1 MAGSLR
7 QYFPMIKSREEI
19 LEEITNKTH
28 LKKMFS
34 KWTETQ
40 QGEFLDFCT
49 GVRGVKLLYDS
60 FFKEIMNPENVP
72 ERLNEFLS
80 LLLGQKVRIESVL
93 PNDSSR
99 IADESSLLIMDILV
113 RLEDGSLCN
122 VEVQKIG
129 YRFPGER
136 SACYSA
142 DLLLR
147 QYKRIRGNDTHKN
160 AYKDMKNVYTI
171 ILFERSPSEFKQFPE
186 AYVHQ
191 FSQKSDTGLEIN
203 LLQKYIFIPLDIFLR
218 NIHNKGIRN
227 KLDGWLAFFCD
238 DSPERIIELLEKY
251 PEFKPLYEHVYEMC
265 RNVEK
270 VMEMYSKELLEMD
283 RNTVQYMIDEMQEE
297 INQKEEEL
305 SQKNVQLKQKKE
317 ELNQKNVQLN
327 QKEEELSQKNVQLN
341 QKKEELSQKDAQLK
355 QINAQLEQERRE
367 HQEAM
372 ERMQRQIQELQKK

>member
-1 MAGSLR
+1 MTGNLR

-19 LEEITNKTH
+19 LEEIASKSH

-34 KWTETQ
+34 QWTETQ

-147 QYKRIRGNDTHKN
+147 QYKRIRGSDKHKN
-160 AYKDMKNVYTI
+160 AYKDMKNVYTV
-171 ILFERSPSEFKQFPE
+171 ILFEKSPVEFKQFPE
-186 AYVHQ
+186 AYLHQ

-203 LLQKYIFIPLDIFLR
+203 LLQKYLFIPLDIFLR

-227 KLDGWLAFFCD
+227 KLDGWLVFFSD

-297 INQKEEEL
+297 INQKD
-305 SQKNVQLKQKKE
+305 E
-317 ELNQKNVQLN
+317 ELNQKDVQ
-327 QKEEELSQKNVQLN
+327 
-341 QKKEELSQKDAQLK
+341 LSQKDAQLN
-355 QINAQLEQERRE
+355 QINAQLEQERRQY
-367 HQEAM
+367 QETL
-372 ERMQRQIQELQKK
+372 EKMQRQLQELQEK

>member
-1 MAGSLR
+1 MTGNLR

-19 LEEITNKTH
+19 LEEIASKSH

-34 KWTETQ
+34 QWTETQ

-147 QYKRIRGNDTHKN
+147 QYKRIRGNDRHKN

-186 AYVHQ
+186 AYLHQ
-191 FSQKSDTGLEIN
+191 FSQKLDTGLEIN

-305 SQKNVQLKQKKE
+305 SQKNA
-317 ELNQKNVQLN
+317 
-327 QKEEELSQKNVQLN
+327 QLN

>member
-1 MAGSLR
+1 MGS
-7 QYFPMIKSREEI
+7 
-19 LEEITNKTH
+19 
-28 LKKMFS
+28 
-34 KWTETQ
+34 
-40 QGEFLDFCT
+40 
-49 GVRGVKLLYDS
+49 VK
-60 FFKEIMNPENVP
+60 NPENVP

-147 QYKRIRGNDTHKN
+147 QYKRIRGSDKHKN
-160 AYKDMKNVYTI
+160 AYKNMKNVYTV
-171 ILFERSPSEFKQFPE
+171 ILFEKSPVEFKQFPE
-186 AYVHQ
+186 AYLHQ

-203 LLQKYIFIPLDIFLR
+203 LLQKYLFIPLDIFLR

-227 KLDGWLAFFCD
+227 KLDGWLVFFSD
-238 DSPERIIELLEKY
+238 DSPERIIELLGKY

-297 INQKEEEL
+297 INQKD
-305 SQKNVQLKQKKE
+305 E
-317 ELNQKNVQLN
+317 ELNQKDVQ
-327 QKEEELSQKNVQLN
+327 
-341 QKKEELSQKDAQLK
+341 LSQKDAQLK
-355 QINAQLEQERRE
+355 QINAQLEQERRQY
-367 HQEAM
+367 QETL
-372 ERMQRQIQELQKK
+372 EKMQRQLQELQEK

>member
-1 MAGSLR
+1 MWS
-7 QYFPMIKSREEI
+7 
-19 LEEITNKTH
+19 
-28 LKKMFS
+28 
-34 KWTETQ
+34 
-40 QGEFLDFCT
+40 
-49 GVRGVKLLYDS
+49 VK
-60 FFKEIMNPENVP
+60 NPENVP

-147 QYKRIRGNDTHKN
+147 QYKRIRGSDKHKN
-160 AYKDMKNVYTI
+160 AYKNMKNVYTV
-171 ILFERSPSEFKQFPE
+171 ILFEKSPVEFKQFPE
-186 AYVHQ
+186 AYLHQ

-203 LLQKYIFIPLDIFLR
+203 LLQKYLFIPLDIFLR

-227 KLDGWLAFFCD
+227 KLDGWLVFFSD

-297 INQKEEEL
+297 INQKD
-305 SQKNVQLKQKKE
+305 
-317 ELNQKNVQLN
+317 
-327 QKEEELSQKNVQLN
+327 
-341 QKKEELSQKDAQLK
+341 EELSQKDAQLK
-355 QINAQLEQERRE
+355 QINAQLEQERRQY
-367 HQEAM
+367 QETL
-372 ERMQRQIQELQKK
+372 EKMQKQLQELQEK

>member
-1 MAGSLR
+1 MQCGSA
-7 QYFPMIKSREEI
+7 
-19 LEEITNKTH
+19 
-28 LKKMFS
+28 
-34 KWTETQ
+34 
-40 QGEFLDFCT
+40 
-49 GVRGVKLLYDS
+49 
-60 FFKEIMNPENVP
+60 EN
-72 ERLNEFLS
+72 R
-80 LLLGQKVRIESVL
+80 
-93 PNDSSR
+93 
-99 IADESSLLIMDILV
+99 
-113 RLEDGSLCN
+113 
-122 VEVQKIG
+122 

-305 SQKNVQLKQKKE
+305 SQK
-317 ELNQKNVQLN
+317 
-327 QKEEELSQKNVQLN
+327 
-341 QKKEELSQKDAQLK
+341 DAQLK

>member
-1 MAGSLR
+1 M
-7 QYFPMIKSREEI
+7 
-19 LEEITNKTH
+19 
-28 LKKMFS
+28 
-34 KWTETQ
+34 
-40 QGEFLDFCT
+40 
-49 GVRGVKLLYDS
+49 
-60 FFKEIMNPENVP
+60 
-72 ERLNEFLS
+72 
-80 LLLGQKVRIESVL
+80 GQKVRIESVL

-129 YRFPGER
+129 YRFPGEK

-147 QYKRIRGNDTHKN
+147 QYKRIRGSDKHKN
-160 AYKDMKNVYTI
+160 AYKDMKNVYTV
-171 ILFERSPSEFKQFPE
+171 ILFEKSPVEFKQFPE
-186 AYVHQ
+186 AYLHQ

-203 LLQKYIFIPLDIFLR
+203 LLQKYLFIPLDIFLR

-227 KLDGWLAFFCD
+227 KLDGWLVFFSD

-297 INQKEEEL
+297 INQKD
-305 SQKNVQLKQKKE
+305 E
-317 ELNQKNVQLN
+317 ELNQKDVQ
-327 QKEEELSQKNVQLN
+327 
-341 QKKEELSQKDAQLK
+341 LSQKDAQLN
-355 QINAQLEQERRE
+355 QINAQLEQERRQY
-367 HQEAM
+367 QETL
-372 ERMQRQIQELQKK
+372 EKMQRQLQELQEK

>member
-1 MAGSLR
+1 MSGNLR
-7 QYFPMIKSREEI
+7 QYFPMLKSRKEI
-19 LEEITNKTH
+19 LEEINKKRH

-34 KWTETQ
+34 QWTEAQ

-80 LLLGQKVRIESVL
+80 LLLGQKVKIESVL

-122 VEVQKIG
+122 IEVQKIG

-147 QYKRIRGNDTHKN
+147 QYKRIRGNDKHKN

-171 ILFERSPSEFKQFPE
+171 VLFEKSPREFQQFPE
-186 AYVHQ
+186 EYLHK
-191 FSQKSDTGLEIN
+191 FCQKSDTGLVIN
-203 LLQKYIFIPLDIFLR
+203 LLQKYLFIPLDIFLM
-218 NIHNKGIRN
+218 NVHNKGIRN
-227 KLDGWLAFFCD
+227 KLDGWLAFLCD

-251 PEFKPLYEHVYEMC
+251 PEFKLLYEHVYEMC

-297 INQKEEEL
+297 INRKDA
-305 SQKNVQLKQKKE
+305 
-317 ELNQKNVQLN
+317 QLN
-327 QKEEELSQKNVQLN
+327 
-341 QKKEELSQKDAQLK
+341 QKDAQLNQK
-355 QINAQLEQERRE
+355 AAQLNQKDAQLEKVNAQLEQER
-367 HQEAM
+367 QEYQKTL
-372 ERMQRQIQELQKK
+372 EKMQQKIQELQEQNMRKLDK

>member
-1 MAGSLR
+1 MGS
-7 QYFPMIKSREEI
+7 
-19 LEEITNKTH
+19 
-28 LKKMFS
+28 
-34 KWTETQ
+34 
-40 QGEFLDFCT
+40 
-49 GVRGVKLLYDS
+49 VK
-60 FFKEIMNPENVP
+60 NPENVP

-80 LLLGQKVRIESVL
+80 LLLGQKGRIESVL

-147 QYKRIRGNDTHKN
+147 QYKRIRGSDKHKN
-160 AYKDMKNVYTI
+160 AYKNMKNVYTV
-171 ILFERSPSEFKQFPE
+171 ILFEKSPVEFKQFPE
-186 AYVHQ
+186 AYLHQ

-203 LLQKYIFIPLDIFLR
+203 LLQKYLFIPLDIFLR

-227 KLDGWLAFFCD
+227 KLDGWLVFFSD

-297 INQKEEEL
+297 INQKD
-305 SQKNVQLKQKKE
+305 
-317 ELNQKNVQLN
+317 
-327 QKEEELSQKNVQLN
+327 
-341 QKKEELSQKDAQLK
+341 EELSQKDAQLK
-355 QINAQLEQERRE
+355 QINAQLEQERRQY
-367 HQEAM
+367 QETL
-372 ERMQRQIQELQKK
+372 EKMQRQLQELQEK

>member
-1 MAGSLR
+1 MWS
-7 QYFPMIKSREEI
+7 
-19 LEEITNKTH
+19 
-28 LKKMFS
+28 
-34 KWTETQ
+34 
-40 QGEFLDFCT
+40 
-49 GVRGVKLLYDS
+49 VK
-60 FFKEIMNPENVP
+60 NPENVP

-147 QYKRIRGNDTHKN
+147 QYKRIRGSDKHKN
-160 AYKDMKNVYTI
+160 AYKNMKNVYTV
-171 ILFERSPSEFKQFPE
+171 ILFEKSPVEFKQFPE
-186 AYVHQ
+186 AYLHQ

-203 LLQKYIFIPLDIFLR
+203 LLQKYLFIPLDIFLR

-227 KLDGWLAFFCD
+227 KLDGWLVFFSD

-297 INQKEEEL
+297 INQKD
-305 SQKNVQLKQKKE
+305 
-317 ELNQKNVQLN
+317 
-327 QKEEELSQKNVQLN
+327 
-341 QKKEELSQKDAQLK
+341 EELSQKDAQLK
-355 QINAQLEQERRE
+355 QINAQLEQERRQY
-367 HQEAM
+367 QETL
-372 ERMQRQIQELQKK
+372 EKMQRQLQELQEK

>member
-1 MAGSLR
+1 MGS
-7 QYFPMIKSREEI
+7 
-19 LEEITNKTH
+19 
-28 LKKMFS
+28 
-34 KWTETQ
+34 
-40 QGEFLDFCT
+40 
-49 GVRGVKLLYDS
+49 VK
-60 FFKEIMNPENVP
+60 NPENVP

-147 QYKRIRGNDTHKN
+147 QYKRIRGSDKHKN
-160 AYKDMKNVYTI
+160 AYKNMKNVYTV
-171 ILFERSPSEFKQFPE
+171 ILFEKSPVEFKQFPE
-186 AYVHQ
+186 AYLHQ

-203 LLQKYIFIPLDIFLR
+203 LLQKYLFIPLDIFLR

-227 KLDGWLAFFCD
+227 KLDGWLVFFSD

-297 INQKEEEL
+297 INQKD
-305 SQKNVQLKQKKE
+305 
-317 ELNQKNVQLN
+317 
-327 QKEEELSQKNVQLN
+327 
-341 QKKEELSQKDAQLK
+341 EELSQKDAQLK
-355 QINAQLEQERRE
+355 QINAQLEQERRQY
-367 HQEAM
+367 QETL
-372 ERMQRQIQELQKK
+372 EKMQRQLQELQEK

>member
-1 MAGSLR
+1 MGS
-7 QYFPMIKSREEI
+7 
-19 LEEITNKTH
+19 
-28 LKKMFS
+28 
-34 KWTETQ
+34 
-40 QGEFLDFCT
+40 
-49 GVRGVKLLYDS
+49 VK
-60 FFKEIMNPENVP
+60 NPENVP

-147 QYKRIRGNDTHKN
+147 QYKRIRGSDKHKN
-160 AYKDMKNVYTI
+160 AYKDMKNVYTV
-171 ILFERSPSEFKQFPE
+171 ILFEKSPVEFKQFPE
-186 AYVHQ
+186 AYLHQ

-203 LLQKYIFIPLDIFLR
+203 LLQKYLFIPLDIFLR

-227 KLDGWLAFFCD
+227 KLDGWLVFFSD

-297 INQKEEEL
+297 INQKD
-305 SQKNVQLKQKKE
+305 E
-317 ELNQKNVQLN
+317 ELNQKDVQ
-327 QKEEELSQKNVQLN
+327 
-341 QKKEELSQKDAQLK
+341 LSQKDAQLK
-355 QINAQLEQERRE
+355 QINAQLEQERRQY
-367 HQEAM
+367 QETL
-372 ERMQRQIQELQKK
+372 EKMQRQLQELQEK